1 MLDIDGTCALLAAVV
16 DQARRD
22 AQRNDRDAVIFLNA
36 INAPEVVTGQRKRRV
51 APYKRGPRRKQR
63 VQGEARQ

>member
-1 MLDIDGTCALLAAVV
+1 MLDLDGTCALLAAVV

-36 INAPEVVTGQRKRRV
+36 INAPETIEGQRKRRV
-51 APYKRGPRRKQR
+51 APYKRRKKVRRNVR
-63 VQGEARQ
+63 N